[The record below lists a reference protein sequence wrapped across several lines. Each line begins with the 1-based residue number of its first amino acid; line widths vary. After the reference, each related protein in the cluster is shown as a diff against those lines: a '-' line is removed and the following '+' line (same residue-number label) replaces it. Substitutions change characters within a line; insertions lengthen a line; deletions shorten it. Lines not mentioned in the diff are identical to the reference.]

1 MGIQASFRVDRGDFR
16 LEADLVLPGT
26 GVTTLFGRSG
36 SGKTT
41 LLRCLAGLE
50 RVRRGRLVVN
60 GSVWQDEHSF
70 LPVHRRPLG
79 YVFQEPSLFPHLNVR
94 GNLLYGRRRTPA
106 GGRRDDLDEI
116 TELLGLA
123 GLLERPPGS
132 LSGGQRQRVA
142 IGRALLA
149 APRLLLMDEPLASL
163 DTATRAEILPYFER
177 LHRHLRIPIVY
188 VTHALDEAARLADH
202 MVLLESGEVRAEGP
216 LQTLLTQ
223 TDLPLAQSEH
233 ASAVLELPVARHHPA
248 DHLTEL
254 DAGDAPL
261 YLPRLDAAI
270 GEPVRVRVHARD
282 VSIARTPPTGVSL
295 LNRLPARITAIADD
309 PSPSHALVRLEVA
322 GQPLLARITRRSS
335 AELGLAPGV
344 PIHAM
349 VKGVALR

>member
-1 MGIQASFRVDRGDFR
+1 MGIEASFRVERGEFQ
-16 LEADLVLPGT
+16 LHTELNLPGT
-26 GVTTLFGRSG
+26 GVTALFGRSG

-50 RVRRGRLVVN
+50 RARHGRLIVN
-60 GSVWQDEHSF
+60 GNVWQDGRTF

-79 YVFQEPSLFPHLNVR
+79 YVFQEPSLFPHLDVR
-94 GNLLYGRRRTPA
+94 RNLEYGQRRTPA
-106 GGRRDDLDEI
+106 QARRLDFAEVVD
-116 TELLGLA
+116 LLGLEA
-123 GLLERPPGS
+123 LIRRAPES

-149 APRLLLMDEPLASL
+149 SPRLLLMDEPLASL
-163 DTATRAEILPYFER
+163 DATSKAEILPYFER
-177 LHRHLRIPIVY
+177 LHARLNIPIVY

-233 ASAVLELPVARHHPA
+233 ASAVLELPVAQHHPA

-254 DAGDAPL
+254 DAGGEPL
-261 YLPRLDAAI
+261 YLPHLDAAI

-309 PSPSHALVRLEVA
+309 PTPSHALVRLEVA
-322 GQPLLARITRRSS
+322 GQPLLARITRRSC
-335 AELGLAPGV
+335 ADLELAPGV
-344 PIHAM
+344 AVHAM